1 MTHDQKVEEF
11 KRILRLRGY
20 WLSNA
25 IPPMWRL
32 LWKLGFKTPPP
43 YFLPFLTGAI
53 YAGSFFIGSLLVS
66 RWFISWFIPKSIDLS
81 DLVIIAV
88 SGIFFGVSMSMTW
101 RGASQKLHLP
111 SWDIFPSREGE
122 NL

>member
-11 KRILRLRGY
+11 KRILRVRGY
-20 WLSNA
+20 WMSNA

-53 YAGSFFIGSLLVS
+53 YAGVFFFSSLLMI
-66 RWFISWFIPKSIDLS
+66 RWLISWYIPKTMNPS
-81 DLVIIAV
+81 DVAIIGIA
-88 SGIFFGVSMSMTW
+88 GIFFGIAMSITW
-101 RGASQKLHLP
+101 RSKSQKLHLP
-111 SWDIFPSREGE
+111 DWDSFPSRE
-122 NL
+122 N